1 MARACEVMAI
11 LCSTDSDVVPSEES
25 IEHNEMLRSLESA
38 ALERV
43 ASGAL
48 DGHARLLLSA
58 LREAAR
64 SLAHARSH
72 PTPAILCNSTLSTES
87 DFVRRSSESVEHD
100 ELLGRWIAADQ
111 AQHGGGRCGIVCE
124 ACDKGVSLALAP
136 NSAHAILCN
145 ETIPI
150 ESDFEGN
157 FVHLIG
163 RESHRAAADSR
174 ARRVRRTRRIRAAA
188 AQRASRRRGAAVVVL
203 ANEGR
208 KPWPSSATRRSR
220 VSTESDFEP
229 NRSIT
234 TSSCARSRVQ
244 RVRRTRRIRAAAA
257 QRDFGRCGCAGARG
271 GSRHGCSSA
280 GWSG

>member
-1 MARACEVMAI
+1 MVRACEVMAI
-11 LCSTDSDVVPSEES
+11 LCSTDSDVVPS

-38 ALERV
+38 ALERG

-100 ELLGRWIAADQ
+100 ELLGRRIAADR
-111 AQHGGGRCGIVCE
+111 AQHGGGRCGIVRE
-124 ACDKGVSLALAP
+124 ACDGGVSLALAP

-163 RESHRAAADSR
+163 RSHRAAADSR

-234 TSSCARSRVQ
+234 TRSCARSRVQ

-271 GSRHGCSSA
+271 GSRHGCSLA